1 MRVGAAGEDVEPALL
16 ERRGERVGVRA
27 DLALVLAER
36 VGAGDP
42 EAGRLGGDRVHERAT
57 LHPGEDRAV
66 DRLRVLL
73 LAQDEPGARSRQ
85 RLVRR

>member
-1 MRVGAAGEDVEPALL
+1 MRVGAAGEDVEPAFVQRL
-16 ERRGERVGVRA
+16 GERVGVRA
-27 DLALVLAER
+27 DLPLVLAEGVR
-36 VGAGDP
+36 AGDP
-42 EAGRLGGDRVHERAT
+42 EAGRLGRDRVHERTA
-57 LHPGEDRAV
+57 LHPGEDGAV